1 MGSHLSWPT
10 GGYMASCVRLFFAS
24 INQLIGY
31 ENPGVLSSGRGAGS
45 LHADFFASFFAPS
58 SMAAG
63 PVSLRPAIAPPQWNA
78 SSLDAA
84 PGCWQTS
91 RAFMENRDLSTRQ
104 LSRLHHASRTHAPK
118 SDQRSAPNP
127 AIRPGTPEATLAPT
141 QGGMRIAALPGDFGP
156 FKHLDQLLSVYA
168 DKACVQADQFPLAG
182 ELNAG
187 VITPA
192 WTAAVL
198 HLFWVDSSMVEQRPF
213 KSGSRKIHV
222 APICPILPNALSA
235 VVTRFDG

>member
-1 MGSHLSWPT
+1 
-10 GGYMASCVRLFFAS
+10 
-24 INQLIGY
+24 
-31 ENPGVLSSGRGAGS
+31 
-45 LHADFFASFFAPS
+45 
-58 SMAAG
+58 
-63 PVSLRPAIAPPQWNA
+63 
-78 SSLDAA
+78 
-84 PGCWQTS
+84 
-91 RAFMENRDLSTRQ
+91 
-104 LSRLHHASRTHAPK
+104 
-118 SDQRSAPNP
+118 
-127 AIRPGTPEATLAPT
+127 
-141 QGGMRIAALPGDFGP
+141 MRIAALPGDFGP